1 MSASRCADKLQLLR
15 QKKKKKRKITNLPET
30 RPRRARARAHSSR
43 IILGTRLTYDPI
55 RGSDV
60 DNKGN

>member
-15 QKKKKKRKITNLPET
+15 QKKKRKEKLRIYQKRIHD
-30 RPRRARARAHSSR
+30 ARARAHSSR